1 METPT
6 LPSPASGGGKWRAK
20 ADGRFFRN
28 RHVNRDFVLA
38 CVVAALL
45 SIGFAAWITGRIDG
59 GTVTNA
65 VNGFGKAAAALIAAA
80 ACIVAAVRLHGRTRV
95 AWALLGSSAIAWA
108 AGEGARSYI
117 DTIQDLAAPF
127 SSVVAGGYLAAV
139 PLAAL
144 GLAFFPGRRRA
155 GSRIAMLLDGA
166 IMASALLLISW
177 ATFGSIYAAA
187 ADLSSSSLMALAH
200 PIGDIV
206 IAVVAVL
213 LLGRLAGAM
222 RLPLLL
228 VVVGVSA
235 NVLSDTAV
243 TYLTTV
249 DANAPTQNIGIGW
262 VAGYLLI
269 ALGAVRAVLVGS
281 SESPADERAPGHWTL
296 ALPYIPVAIAAG
308 IAVLINA
315 NSAPQP
321 ILLWNLMVVVGLVI
335 ARQLVVIWDT
345 RALDQK
351 LESHAAALKDSEAHF
366 RSLVQNS
373 GDVVLLADAD
383 GVVRFVS
390 TSVDRFFAYSSTE
403 LIGQPFTELLHPSDR
418 PSFVSGLSKALTAS
432 AIPVAVSCRV
442 RHKLGSW
449 THCEVTITNLLHRSS
464 SQALVLNIRD
474 VTDRKEMEERLAY
487 LGAHDPVTNLPNRI
501 AFRDQV
507 DEALERSTPGHAI
520 AVLALD
526 IDDFK
531 LVNDA
536 LGQRAGDDVLGM
548 VGGRLGKIV
557 PAGDVVARIGAD
569 EFAILMTTV
578 LTDTQPVRLAER
590 VFEHFRAPFK
600 VEAREMVLRLSIGI
614 AAQGAPEDTA
624 ENLMRNAE
632 IALNAAKAAGK
643 GRYERFEPKQHAA
656 VSDRMELQSDLARA
670 LERRQFV
677 LHYQPSVRLGD
688 GLILGFEALV
698 RWNHPRRGLLAPGDF
713 LALAEETGMIS
724 ALQRWVLGQACAD
737 GRLWQL
743 RFPAEPA
750 LQVSVNISQ
759 HGLADADL
767 VADVTHACTAAGFPP
782 ERLILE
788 LTEGATLKGKATVSR
803 LLELHERGV
812 SVALDDFGA
821 RAAPMSALRD
831 LPVDIVKLD
840 HSFVGRMDTSPTDAA
855 VARAVIDLG
864 KALGMIT
871 IADGIERAD
880 QLAMLRQMGCIA
892 GQGYYLSR
900 PLPAAG
906 VERLLAACG
915 GDGGLV
921 LPAFRLDRTS

>member
-1 METPT
+1 MAARTKP
-6 LPSPASGGGKWRAK
+6 LRH
-20 ADGRFFRN
+20 FFRK

-38 CVVAALL
+38 CIVAAML

-80 ACIVAAVRLHGRTRV
+80 ACIVAAVHYHGRTRV
-95 AWALLGSSAIAWA
+95 AWALLGTSAIAWA
-108 AGEGARSYI
+108 GGEAARSYV

-127 SSVVAGGYLAAV
+127 SSIAAAGYLAAV

-144 GLAFFPGRRRA
+144 GIAFFPGRHRA
-155 GSRIAMLLDGA
+155 GSRIAFLLDGA
-166 IMASALLLISW
+166 IMAGALLLISE
-177 ATFGSIYAAA
+177 AMLGTIYRAAF
-187 ADLSSSSLMALAH
+187 DFSSSSVISLAH
-200 PIGDIV
+200 AAGDVV
-206 IAVVAVL
+206 IAVVALQLV
-213 LLGRLAGAM
+213 GRAAGSMRLAL
-222 RLPLLL
+222 RL
-228 VVVGVSA
+228 VVAGA
-235 NVLSDTAV
+235 FLNLLSDSAV
-243 TYLTTV
+243 AYFTTS
-249 DANAPTQNIGIGW
+249 DSNGPIQSLGIGW

-269 ALGAVRAVLVGS
+269 ALGAVRAILIGT
-281 SESPADERAPGHWTL
+281 SESRADDRAPGEWTL
-296 ALPYIPVAIAAG
+296 AIPYVPVAIAAVM
-308 IAVLINA
+308 AVVLNVDGP
-315 NSAPQP
+315 PQP
-321 ILLWNLMVVVGLVI
+321 ILLWDLRVVVALIIV
-335 ARQLVVIWDT
+335 RQLIIIRDNQ
-345 RALDQK
+345 ALNRR
-351 LESHAAALKDSEAHF
+351 LEVQSAALKDSEAHF

-383 GVVRFVS
+383 GMVRFAS

-403 LIGQPFTELLHPSDR
+403 LVGQPFTELLHPSDR
-418 PSFVSGLSKALTAS
+418 PAFVSGLRKALTAS
-432 AIPVAVSCRV
+432 AIPVAVSCRF

-501 AFRDQV
+501 AFRNQV
-507 DEALERSTPGHAI
+507 DEALERSTPGHAV
-520 AVLALD
+520 AVLAVD

-548 VGGRLGKIV
+548 VGGRLGKLV
-557 PAGDVVARIGAD
+557 SAGDVVARIGAD
-569 EFAILMTTV
+569 EFAILMKTV
-578 LTDTQPVRLAER
+578 LNDTQPVGLAER
-590 VFEHFRAPFK
+590 IFEHFRAPFT
-600 VEAREMVLRLSIGI
+600 VEEREIVLRLSLGI
-614 AAQGAPEDTA
+614 AAQSAPEDTA

-643 GRYERFEPKQHAA
+643 ARYERFEPKQHAA
-656 VSDRMELQSDLARA
+656 ISDRMEMQSDLARA

-677 LHYQPSVRLGD
+677 LHYQPTVRLAD

-698 RWNHPRRGLLAPGDF
+698 RWNHPRRGLLSPGDF

-743 RFPAEPA
+743 RFPAEPT

-759 HGLADADL
+759 HGLAEADL
-767 VADVTHACTAAGFPP
+767 VADVTHACTAAAFPP

-788 LTEGATLKGKATVSR
+788 LTEGASLKGKATVSR

-821 RAAPMSALRD
+821 HAAPMSALRD

-840 HSFVGRMDTSPTDAA
+840 HSFVGRMDTSSTDAA

-871 IADGIERAD
+871 IADGIERTD

-915 GDGGLV
+915 GDGGLI
-921 LPAFRLDRTS
+921 LPAFRLDQAS